1 MGSRLLPEPRV
12 EGRVF
17 LMASEADL
25 IAALKAIFEATGD
38 KDERVLVGIGDD
50 AAVIAQPKGKVA
62 LATDIAVEGV
72 HFNRSWSSLF
82 EIGAKITAANL
93 ADIYAM
99 GGKPEYLLVAAALP
113 KGFEVPEIQELA
125 RGIVDEAAKV
135 GARVVGG
142 DLTASQSLVIS
153 IAVYGSIKDPVLRS
167 GAKVGDLVIINDLP
181 GASAAGLALLQQGI
195 KDERT
200 LPHRR
205 PIVDY
210 IAARDFALAGVSAMA
225 DVSDGLISELS
236 HIAKAS
242 GVGIEIRTDEPID
255 FHGGEDH
262 VFVATISPHLPFPR
276 QAIEIGRVVLG
287 KGVRINGE
295 PASHKGFMHFPE

>member
-1 MGSRLLPEPRV
+1 
-12 EGRVF
+12 
-17 LMASEADL
+17 MASESEL
-25 IAALKAIFEATGD
+25 IAAIRAIFEATT
-38 KDERVLVGIGDD
+38 DERILVGIGDD
-50 AAVIAQPKGKVA
+50 AAVISQPKGKVA
-62 LATDIAVEGV
+62 LATDIAVENV
-72 HFNRSWSSLF
+72 HFNREWSTLF

-99 GGKPEYLLVAAALP
+99 GGKPEFLLVAAALP
-113 KGFEVPEIQELA
+113 ANFSIPEIQELA
-125 RGIVDEAAKV
+125 RGIVDEASKV

-142 DLTASQSLVIS
+142 DLTASSALVVS
-153 IAVYGSIKDPVLRS
+153 IAVYGEVKDPVLRS
-167 GAKVGDLVIINDLP
+167 GAQVGDLVIVNDLP
-181 GASAAGLALLQQGI
+181 GASAAGLELLKQGI

-200 LPHRR
+200 LAHRR
-205 PIVDY
+205 PNVDY
-210 IAARDFALAGVSAMA
+210 IAARDFALAGVSAMS
-225 DVSDGLISELS
+225 DVSDGLVSELS

-242 GVGIEIRTDEPID
+242 GVGIEIRTDEAID

-295 PASHKGFMHFPE
+295 PASHKGFTHFQE